1 MDPIL
6 NPYTPNAGAQPPA
19 VLGRDAELKDF
30 DLLLR
35 RMSAGR
41 TEQSMIITGLRGV
54 GKTVLLGRFR
64 SKAHELDWVVVEREV
79 SKHDDER
86 FRRQMVS
93 AIRTSLFEMSPKARW
108 GDRMQ
113 RAAAVLKSFSFS
125 VDPAGTLTGGIDVD
139 AAPGFADQQDLQAD
153 LTDLLV
159 AVGEAAKDADKGLVL
174 LFDEVQFLST
184 TQLEALISALHK
196 TVQRG
201 LPVTMVG
208 AGLPQIAELAG
219 DARSYSER
227 LFKFPRIGNLDGKD
241 ARAALVEPAQVEGAA
256 YSDEALD
263 LAVEV
268 TGGYPYFLQ
277 ELGYAVWGV
286 ADGPTIT
293 REDVALA
300 VPSYE
305 AKLDESFFRVRLDR
319 ATEME
324 RIYLRAMAQLGPEA
338 QKAQDVAA
346 VIGRK
351 STQMGPTRA
360 KLINMG
366 LLYTPEHGYAAFTV
380 PHFDKFLLRAIPE
393 LIMPPRRGRNPQSGP
408 SSPPRRRRFE
418 MANGADLWSAPIDW
432 RRIGDSNP

>member
-1 MDPIL
+1 MDPIR

-19 VLGRDAELKDF
+19 VLGRDVQLTTF

-64 SKAHELDWVVVEREV
+64 QTAQELDWVVVEREV
-79 SKHDDER
+79 SKHDDEQ

-108 GDRMQ
+108 GDRMR
-113 RAAAVLKSFSFS
+113 RAAAVLKSFSVS
-125 VDPAGTLTGGIDVD
+125 VDPTGTLTGGIDVD
-139 AAPGFADQQDLQAD
+139 AAEGSADQQELQAD

-159 AVGEAAKDADKGLVL
+159 AVGEAAKDSNKGLVL

-219 DARSYSER
+219 DAKSYSER
-227 LFKFPRIGNLDGKD
+227 LFKFPRIGNLEDED
-241 ARAALVEPAQVEGAA
+241 ARSALAEPAQAEDAD

-263 LAVEV
+263 LAIEI

-277 ELGYAVWGV
+277 EIGYAVWSV

-293 REDVALA
+293 REDIALA
-300 VPSYE
+300 VPTYE
-305 AKLDESFFRVRLDR
+305 SKLDESFFRVRLDR

-324 RIYLRAMAQLGPEA
+324 RIYLRAMAELGPEA

-360 KLINMG
+360 QLINMG

-380 PHFDKFLLRAIPE
+380 PHFDKFLLRVIPE
-393 LIMPPRRGRNPQSGP
+393 LILPPERSNRS
-408 SSPPRRRRFE
+408 RRR
-418 MANGADLWSAPIDW
+418 S
-432 RRIGDSNP
+432 

>member
-1 MDPIL
+1 MDPIR

-19 VLGRDAELKDF
+19 VLGRDVQLSTF

-35 RMSAGR
+35 RISAGR
-41 TEQSMIITGLRGV
+41 TEQS

-64 SKAHELDWVVVEREV
+64 AKAQELGWVVLEREV
-79 SKHDDER
+79 SKHDDEQ

-108 GDRMQ
+108 GDRMR
-113 RAAAVLKSFSFS
+113 RAAAVLKSFSVS
-125 VDPAGTLTGGIDVD
+125 VDPTGTLTGGIDVD
-139 AAPGFADQQDLQAD
+139 AAQGFADQQDLQAD
-153 LTDLLV
+153 FTDLLV
-159 AVGEAAKDADKGLVL
+159 AVGEAAKDADKGLVM

-184 TQLEALISALHK
+184 SQLEALISALHK

-219 DARSYSER
+219 DAKSYSER
-227 LFKFPRIGNLDGKD
+227 LFKFPRIENLDDND
-241 ARAALVEPAQVEGAA
+241 ARAALAEPAQAEDADYSEG
-256 YSDEALD
+256 ALD
-263 LAVEV
+263 LALEV

-286 ADGPTIT
+286 AEGPTIT
-293 REDVALA
+293 REDIAMSI
-300 VPSYE
+300 PTYE

-324 RIYLRAMAQLGPEA
+324 RIYLRAMAELGPEA

-346 VIGRK
+346 VIGRR

-360 KLINMG
+360 QLINMG

-380 PHFDKFLLRAIPE
+380 PHFDKFVRRAIPKV
-393 LIMPPRRGRNPQSGP
+393 IMPPERARKSGQQ
-408 SSPPRRRRFE
+408 
-418 MANGADLWSAPIDW
+418 D
-432 RRIGDSNP
+432 

>member
-19 VLGRDAELKDF
+19 VLGRDVQLNTF

-64 SKAHELDWVVVEREV
+64 GTAQELGWVVVEREV
-79 SKHDDER
+79 SKHDDEQ

-108 GDRMQ
+108 GDRMH
-113 RAAAVLKSFSFS
+113 RAAAVLKSFSVS
-125 VDPAGTLTGGIDVD
+125 VDPTGTLTGGIDVD
-139 AAPGFADQQDLQAD
+139 AAQGFADQQELQAD

-159 AVGEAAKDADKGLVL
+159 AVGEAAKDANKGLVL

-219 DARSYSER
+219 DAKSYSER
-227 LFKFPRIGNLDGKD
+227 LFKFPRIGNLDDKD
-241 ARAALVEPAQVEGAA
+241 ARAALTEPAQAEDAD

-263 LAVEV
+263 LAIEV
-268 TGGYPYFLQ
+268 TSGYPYFLQ
-277 ELGYAVWGV
+277 ELGYAVWGA

-293 REDVALA
+293 REDIALA
-300 VPSYE
+300 VPTYE

-324 RIYLRAMAQLGPEA
+324 RIYLRAMADLGPEA

-360 KLINMG
+360 QLISMG

-380 PHFDKFLLRAIPE
+380 PHFDKFLLRAMPE
-393 LIMPPRRGRNPQSGP
+393 LIMPLARSRRSRK
-408 SSPPRRRRFE
+408 E
-418 MANGADLWSAPIDW
+418 D
-432 RRIGDSNP
+432 

>member
-1 MDPIL
+1 MDPVA
-6 NPYTPNAGAQPPA
+6 NPYTPNAGAQPLA
-19 VLGRDAELKDF
+19 VRGRDVQMQTF

-35 RMSAGR
+35 RMSVGR

-54 GKTVLLGRFR
+54 GKTVLLGKFR
-64 SKAHELDWVVVEREV
+64 SKAQELNWVVVEREV
-79 SKHDDER
+79 SKHDDEH

-108 GDRMQ
+108 SDRVL
-113 RAAAVLKSFSFS
+113 RAAAVLKSFSIS
-125 VDPAGTLTGGIDVD
+125 VDPAGTLTGGMDVD
-139 AAPGFADQQDLQAD
+139 AAEGFADQQDLQAD
-153 LTDLLV
+153 LSDLLV
-159 AVGEAAKDADKGLVL
+159 AVGEAAQDTGRGLVL
-174 LFDEVQFLST
+174 LFNEVQFLST
-184 TQLEALISALHK
+184 KQLEALISALHK

-219 DARSYSER
+219 DAKSYSER
-227 LFKFPRIGNLDGKD
+227 LFKFPHIGNLEDGD
-241 ARAALVEPAQVEGAA
+241 ARAALVEPANAEGAG
-256 YSDEALD
+256 YSNDALD
-263 LAVEV
+263 LALEV
-268 TGGYPYFLQ
+268 TSGYPYFIQ

-286 ADGPTIT
+286 AAGPTIT
-293 REDVALA
+293 RDDVELA
-300 VPSYE
+300 VPLYE

-324 RIYLRAMAQLGPEA
+324 RIYLRAMAELGPEA

-360 KLINMG
+360 QLINMG

-380 PHFDKFLLRAIPE
+380 PHFDKFMLRAIPD
-393 LIMPPRRGRNPQSGP
+393 LIMPPERSKKTR
-408 SSPPRRRRFE
+408 
-418 MANGADLWSAPIDW
+418 AKD
-432 RRIGDSNP
+432 

>member
-1 MDPIL
+1 MDPIR

-19 VLGRDAELKDF
+19 VLGRDVQLNTF

-64 SKAHELDWVVVEREV
+64 GTAQELDWVVVEREV
-79 SKHDDER
+79 SKHDDEQ

-108 GDRMQ
+108 GDRMH
-113 RAAAVLKSFSFS
+113 RAAAVLKSFSVS
-125 VDPAGTLTGGIDVD
+125 VDPTGTLTGGIDVD
-139 AAPGFADQQDLQAD
+139 AAQGFADQQELQAD

-159 AVGEAAKDADKGLVL
+159 AVGEAAKDANKGLVL

-219 DARSYSER
+219 DAKSYSER
-227 LFKFPRIGNLDGKD
+227 LFKFPRIGNLDDKD
-241 ARAALVEPAQVEGAA
+241 ARAALTEPAQAEDAD
-256 YSDEALD
+256 YSDDALD

-286 ADGPTIT
+286 AGGPTIT
-293 REDVALA
+293 REDIALA
-300 VPSYE
+300 VPTYE

-324 RIYLRAMAQLGPEA
+324 RIYLRAMADLGPEA

-360 KLINMG
+360 QLISMG

-380 PHFDKFLLRAIPE
+380 PHFDKFLLRVMPE
-393 LIMPPRRGRNPQSGP
+393 LIMP
-408 SSPPRRRRFE
+408 
-418 MANGADLWSAPIDW
+418 SARSKKSRKND
-432 RRIGDSNP
+432 

>member
-1 MDPIL
+1 MLQVDPIL

-19 VLGRDAELKDF
+19 VLGRDVQLKTF

-79 SKHDDER
+79 SKHDDVH

-113 RAAAVLKSFSFS
+113 RAAAVLKSFSIS
-125 VDPAGTLTGGIDVD
+125 VDPTGTLTGGIDID
-139 AAPGFADQQDLQAD
+139 AAQGFADQQELQAD

-159 AVGEAAKDADKGLVL
+159 AVGEAAKDANKGLVL

-184 TQLEALISALHK
+184 AQLEALISALHK

-219 DARSYSER
+219 DAKSYSER
-227 LFKFPRIGNLDGKD
+227 LFKFPRIGNLDDKD
-241 ARAALVEPAQVEGAA
+241 ARAALVEPAQVEGAD

-286 ADGPTIT
+286 ADGPRIT
-293 REDVALA
+293 REDIALA
-300 VPSYE
+300 VPTYE

-324 RIYLRAMAQLGPEA
+324 RIYLRAMAELGPEA

-360 KLINMG
+360 QLINMG

-393 LIMPPRRGRNPQSGP
+393 LIMPPERSKRSRKS
-408 SSPPRRRRFE
+408 
-418 MANGADLWSAPIDW
+418 D
-432 RRIGDSNP
+432 

>member
-1 MDPIL
+1 VDPIR
-6 NPYTPNAGAQPPA
+6 NPYTPNAGAEPPA
-19 VLGRDAELKDF
+19 VLGRDAQLSTF

-35 RMSAGR
+35 RISAGR

-64 SKAHELDWVVVEREV
+64 AKAQELGWIVVEREV
-79 SKHDDER
+79 SKYDDER

-108 GDRMQ
+108 GDRMR
-113 RAAAVLKSFSFS
+113 RAAAVLKSFSVS

-139 AAPGFADQQDLQAD
+139 AAQGFADQEELQAD

-159 AVGEAAKDADKGLVL
+159 AVGEAAQEADRGLVL

-219 DARSYSER
+219 DAKSYSER
-227 LFKFPRIGNLDGKD
+227 LFKFPRIGNLEDRD
-241 ARAALVEPAQVEGAA
+241 ARAALAEPARAERADF
-256 YSDEALD
+256 SEEALD
-263 LAVEV
+263 LALEV

-286 ADGPTIT
+286 AEGPTIT
-293 REDVALA
+293 REDVVTA
-300 VPSYE
+300 VPTYE

-324 RIYLRAMAQLGPEA
+324 RVYLRAMAELGPEA
-338 QKAQDVAA
+338 QKAQDVAT

-360 KLINMG
+360 QLIAMG

-393 LIMPPRRGRNPQSGP
+393 LLMPRERARRSRNKK
-408 SSPPRRRRFE
+408 
-418 MANGADLWSAPIDW
+418 
-432 RRIGDSNP
+432 

>member
-1 MDPIL
+1 M
-6 NPYTPNAGAQPPA
+6 
-19 VLGRDAELKDF
+19 LGRDVQLKTF

-35 RMSAGR
+35 RMKAGR

-64 SKAHELDWVVVEREV
+64 STAHELDWVVVEREV
-79 SKHDDER
+79 SKHGDEQ

-113 RAAAVLKSFSFS
+113 RAAAVLKSFSVS
-125 VDPAGTLTGGIDVD
+125 VDPTGTLTGGIDVD
-139 AAPGFADQQDLQAD
+139 AAQGFADQQDLQAD

-159 AVGEAAKDADKGLVL
+159 AVGEAAKDANKGLVL

-184 TQLEALISALHK
+184 MQLEALISALHK

-219 DARSYSER
+219 DAKSYSER
-227 LFKFPRIGNLDGKD
+227 LFKFPRIGNLDDKD
-241 ARAALVEPAQVEGAA
+241 ARAALVEPAQDEGAD

-263 LAVEV
+263 LAIEV

-293 REDVALA
+293 REDIALA
-300 VPSYE
+300 IPTYE

-324 RIYLRAMAQLGPEA
+324 RIYLRAMAELGPEA

-360 KLINMG
+360 QLINMG

-393 LIMPPRRGRNPQSGP
+393 LIMPPERSKKSRKK
-408 SSPPRRRRFE
+408 
-418 MANGADLWSAPIDW
+418 D
-432 RRIGDSNP
+432 

>member
-1 MDPIL
+1 
-6 NPYTPNAGAQPPA
+6 
-19 VLGRDAELKDF
+19 
-30 DLLLR
+30 
-35 RMSAGR
+35 
-41 TEQSMIITGLRGV
+41 
-54 GKTVLLGRFR
+54 VLLGRFR
-64 SKAHELDWVVVEREV
+64 AKAQELGWIVVEREV
-79 SKHDDER
+79 SKYDDER

-108 GDRMQ
+108 GDRMR
-113 RAAAVLKSFSFS
+113 RAAAVLKSFSVS

-139 AAPGFADQQDLQAD
+139 AAQGFADQEELQAD

-159 AVGEAAKDADKGLVL
+159 AVGEAAQEADRGLVL

-219 DARSYSER
+219 DAKSYSER
-227 LFKFPRIGNLDGKD
+227 LFKFPRIGNLEDRD
-241 ARAALVEPAQVEGAA
+241 ARAALAEPARAERADF
-256 YSDEALD
+256 SEEALD
-263 LAVEV
+263 LALEV

-286 ADGPTIT
+286 AEGPTIT
-293 REDVALA
+293 REDVVTA
-300 VPSYE
+300 VPTYE

-324 RIYLRAMAQLGPEA
+324 RVYLRAMAELGPEA
-338 QKAQDVAA
+338 QKAQDVAT

-360 KLINMG
+360 QLIAMG

-393 LIMPPRRGRNPQSGP
+393 LLMPRERARRSRNKK
-408 SSPPRRRRFE
+408 
-418 MANGADLWSAPIDW
+418 
-432 RRIGDSNP
+432 

>member
-1 MDPIL
+1 MDPIQ

-19 VLGRDAELKDF
+19 VLGRDTQLKNF
-30 DLLLR
+30 DVLLR

-64 SKAHELDWVVVEREV
+64 SKAHELNWVVIEREV
-79 SKHDDER
+79 SKHDDEQ

-93 AIRTSLFEMSPKARW
+93 SIRTSLFEMSPKARW
-108 GDRMQ
+108 GSRI
-113 RAAAVLKSFSFS
+113 RTAAAVLKSFSIS
-125 VDPAGTLTGGIDVD
+125 VDPTGTLTGGIDIE
-139 AAPGFADQQDLQAD
+139 AAQGFADQQDLEAD

-159 AVGEAAKDADKGLVL
+159 AVGEAAKEANKGLVL
-174 LFDEVQFLST
+174 LFDEVQFLSRG
-184 TQLEALISALHK
+184 QLEALISALHK

-219 DARSYSER
+219 DAKSYSER
-227 LFKFPRIGNLDGKD
+227 LFKFPRIGNLDGND
-241 ARAALVEPAQVEGAA
+241 ARAALVQPAQDEGAN
-256 YSDEALD
+256 YSDDALD
-263 LAVEV
+263 LAVKI

-277 ELGYAVWGV
+277 ELGYAVWGL
-286 ADGPTIT
+286 ADGPVIT
-293 REDVALA
+293 AEDIVFA
-300 VPSYE
+300 VPTYE

-324 RIYLRAMAQLGPEA
+324 RVYLRAMAELGPEA

-360 KLINMG
+360 QLINMG

-380 PHFDKFLLRAIPE
+380 PHFDKFLLRAIPA
-393 LIMPPRRGRNPQSGP
+393 LIMPPERVKQSKNKG
-408 SSPPRRRRFE
+408 
-418 MANGADLWSAPIDW
+418 
-432 RRIGDSNP
+432 